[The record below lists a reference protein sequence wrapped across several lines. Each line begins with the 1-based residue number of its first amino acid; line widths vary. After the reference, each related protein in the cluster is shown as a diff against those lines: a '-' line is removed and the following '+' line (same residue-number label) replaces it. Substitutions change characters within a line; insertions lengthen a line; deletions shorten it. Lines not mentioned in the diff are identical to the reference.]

1 MSVKPIRILFV
12 ATVVKTHIMAF
23 HIPFLK
29 MLKEMGYETAVAAR
43 NDYDNPEDCHIPYCD
58 QYFDIPFHRE
68 PFHFDN
74 IQCYKKLKSIIDE
87 GDFSVV
93 HCHTPVASVLGRLA
107 ARNAR
112 KAGSRIMY
120 TAHGFH
126 FYKGAPIQN
135 WLLYYT
141 AEKFCAHFTDVL
153 ITINKEDYVL
163 AQKKM
168 KAKCVKYVPGVGIDI
183 EKFSHPAVD
192 KSAKR
197 RELGVPEDAVL
208 LLSVGELNN
217 NKNHETVIRAIANMD
232 VYYIIAGNGD
242 LREHL
247 EHIIATLG
255 LVDRVKLL
263 GFRSDVKELYGAA
276 DIFVFPSFREGL
288 PMALMEAMASGLP
301 CVVSKIRGNI
311 DLIEDGVNG
320 FYCNPFDANSIAEK
334 IHLIQNNKILSEH
347 FSESSKEKI
356 KSFDISNIIQIVQEI
371 YQDILLKE

>member
-1 MSVKPIRILFV
+1 MKYIRKFENSQ
-12 ATVVKTHIMAF
+12 F
-23 HIPFLK
+23 S
-29 MLKEMGYETAVAAR
+29 EM
-43 NDYDNPEDCHIPYCD
+43 
-58 QYFDIPFHRE
+58 
-68 PFHFDN
+68 
-74 IQCYKKLKSIIDE
+74 
-87 GDFSVV
+87 
-93 HCHTPVASVLGRLA
+93 
-107 ARNAR
+107 
-112 KAGSRIMY
+112 RI
-120 TAHGFH
+120 
-126 FYKGAPIQN
+126 KN
-135 WLLYYT
+135 
-141 AEKFCAHFTDVL
+141 
-153 ITINKEDYVL
+153 
-163 AQKKM
+163 
-168 KAKCVKYVPGVGIDI
+168 
-183 EKFSHPAVD
+183 FSHAAVD
-192 KSAKR
+192 KAAKR
-197 RELGVPEDAVL
+197 RELGIPDDAVL

-263 GFRSDVKELYGAA
+263 GFRSDVKDLYETA

-356 KSFDISNIIQIVQEI
+356 KLFDISNIVQIVQET
-371 YQDILLKE
+371 YQDILFKK